1 MPQEKK
7 PINQNL
13 TVPNA
18 LSVLRIIVIPF
29 FAWFFMHDQLAIAV
43 ALLVLSGLSDCVDGF
58 IARKLNQ
65 VTELGKMLDPL
76 ADKLTQ
82 GVVALCLAI
91 KFPVICP
98 ALLVFILK
106 ELVMLCG
113 AILLLKKKKRPC
125 AAQWYGKVATV
136 MFYVSV
142 ATLPYHWAAQWY
154 GKVATVMFYVSVAL
168 IVVMDGFLHVE
179 GVAFQVISYVLLGLT
194 AAMMIYSAVKYAQI
208 FLKILRSDDSQYDLS
223 LTDEIRAK
231 TVRDKRIKS

>member
-29 FAWFFMHDQLAIAV
+29 FAWFFMQDQLAIAV

-136 MFYVSV
+136 MFYISVSV
-142 ATLPYHWAAQWY
+142 
-154 GKVATVMFYVSVAL
+154 
-168 IVVMDGFLHVE
+168 IVVIDGFFPVKPVTFE
-179 GVAFQVISYVLLGLT
+179 VVAYVLLILT
-194 AAMMIYSAVKYAQI
+194 AAMMIYSAVRYFQI
-208 FLKILRSDDSQYDLS
+208 FLTILRSEDGEYELS
-223 LTDEIRAK
+223 LKDEIRAK
-231 TVRDKRIKS
+231 TVRGGRKE

>member
-29 FAWFFMHDQLAIAV
+29 FAWFFMQDQLAIAV

-136 MFYVSV
+136 MFYISVSV
-142 ATLPYHWAAQWY
+142 
-154 GKVATVMFYVSVAL
+154 
-168 IVVMDGFLHVE
+168 IVVIDGFFPVKPVTFE
-179 GVAFQVISYVLLGLT
+179 VVAYVLLILT
-194 AAMMIYSAVKYAQI
+194 AAMMIYSAVRYFQI
-208 FLKILRSDDSQYDLS
+208 FLTILRSEDGEYELS
-223 LTDEIRAK
+223 LKDEIRAK
-231 TVRDKRIKS
+231 TVRESRKK

>member
-29 FAWFFMHDQLAIAV
+29 FAWFFMQDQLAIAV

-125 AAQWYGKVATV
+125 AARWYGKVATV
-136 MFYVSV
+136 MFYFSV
-142 ATLPYHWAAQWY
+142 GT
-154 GKVATVMFYVSVAL
+154 
-168 IVVMDGFLHVE
+168 IVVMDGFLHLEDMVFE
-179 GVAFQVISYVLLGLT
+179 VISFGLLAIT
-194 AAMMIYSAVKYAQI
+194 VAMMIYSAVRYFQV
-208 FLKILRSDDSQYDLS
+208 FLMILRSNDSQYELS
-223 LTDEIRAK
+223 LSDEIRAK
-231 TVRDKRIKS
+231 TVREKRKG

>member
-1 MPQEKK
+1 MPKERK

-18 LSVLRIIVIPF
+18 LSVLRILIIPF
-29 FAWFFMHDQLAIAV
+29 FAWYFMQDQLVAAV

-82 GVVALCLAI
+82 GVVALCLAV
-91 KFPVICP
+91 KFPVIGP
-98 ALLVFILK
+98 VLLV
-106 ELVMLCG
+106 
-113 AILLLKKKKRPC
+113 LLKKQKRPC

-142 ATLPYHWAAQWY
+142 A
-154 GKVATVMFYVSVAL
+154 V
-168 IVVMDGFLHVE
+168 IVVMDGFLHVK
-179 GVAFQVISYVLLGLT
+179 GLAFTITSNVLLILT
-194 AAMMIYSAVKYAQI
+194 AAMMIYSAVKYFQI
-208 FLKILRSDDSQYDLS
+208 FREIFHSDDAQYELS
-223 LTDEIRAK
+223 LHDEIRAK
-231 TVRDKRIKS
+231 TVREKRKRP